1 MKFIYKWKLPLAVW
15 SACLIL
21 ITACKKTDGFN
32 SPAPGDNSKPDVV
45 NNVKVANFSGG
56 ATVTYSLPAKADNIL
71 YVQAEYKIND
81 QVSRQVKSSYY
92 SDSLTVSGFGK
103 SQDYQVTLYTVTRTQ
118 VKSDP
123 ITVTV
128 HPSTPPYLLARPTIK
143 IQSDFGGVNIS
154 VANPA
159 HSNIGIVTISPDA
172 TTKKLEVINQNYIDQ
187 DSVSFSLRGYDTI
200 PHQFG
205 VYITDEWGN
214 ISDTLLATVTPLFE
228 VLMNKSLFKEYDL
241 PSDVG
246 TDFGW
251 TMPYMWDGKTGSP
264 GYHSTY
270 PTTIPLPKWITFD
283 MGQSAKLSRYTV
295 WYRGLDGA
303 NYLWYSGA
311 PQTWVL
317 WGRPDVPSD
326 EILPD
331 STNLPS
337 VGQATPGGWINLGL
351 FHLPPQPSG
360 LANPQYTNA
369 DLAFWNAGFSF
380 NLPLSVGKVRYMR
393 FECITNA
400 GQSNDFFNIME
411 ISLYGDP
418 R

>member
-1 MKFIYKWKLPLAVW
+1 MLPVVAGIMLAV
-15 SACLIL
+15 S
-21 ITACKKTDGFN
+21 CKKTDGFN
-32 SPAPGDNSKPDVV
+32 SPAPGDHSKPDVV
-45 NNVKVANFSGG
+45 GNVKVTNFSGG
-56 ATVTYSLPAKADNIL
+56 ATITYSLPAKSDNIL

-81 QVSRQVKSSYY
+81 QTSRQVKSSYY
-92 SDSLTVSGFGK
+92 SDSLTVSGFAK
-103 SQDYQVTLYTVTRTQ
+103 SQDYQVTLYTVTRTA

-123 ITVTV
+123 VTVTV
-128 HPSTPPYLLARPTIK
+128 HPSTPPYLLARPTIR
-143 IQSDFGGVNIS
+143 IRADFGGVNIS
-154 VANPA
+154 VLNPSRA
-159 HSNIGIVTISPDA
+159 NIGIVTISPDA
-172 TTKKLEVINQNYIDQ
+172 TTRKLEVINQDYTNQ
-187 DSVSFSLRGYDTI
+187 DSVSFSLRGYDTVAR
-200 PHQFG
+200 QFG
-205 VYITDEWGN
+205 VYITDEWEN
-214 ISDTLLATVTPLFE
+214 ISDTVLATIKPVYE
-228 VLMNKSLFKEYDL
+228 VLMDKSLFREYDL
-241 PSDVG
+241 ASDVG
-246 TDFGW
+246 SSFGW
-251 TMPYMWDGKTGSP
+251 TMNYMWDGNLLGRP

-270 PTTIPLPKWITFD
+270 PTTTPLPKWITFD

-295 WYRGLDGA
+295 WYRGMDYG
-303 NYLWYSGA
+303 NYLWTSGA

-317 WGRPDVPSD
+317 WGRPDGPAD

-331 STNLPS
+331 TNHLPP

-380 NLPLSVGKVRYMR
+380 DLPFSVSKLRYMR